1 MNYIESQTLNI
12 YSALNRESQSIA
24 ETIKNNNEIYNL
36 SLSSF
41 ALGLLFLD
49 ESFIVFEDHEDKA
62 YNLYICIKAFSEF
75 INVAQN
81 IIFLPSEGSE
91 RMSAIIQVFNTEKK
105 KIITTFSASKIDSN
119 IASMSLLLK
128 KGENIER
135 EVLRNKLLELGYKQV
150 EIVLQE
156 GEFSQHGWV
165 FDIWKIGEDYP
176 VRVEFFGDEIDEIKL
191 FYPDTQRSFKSLDEI
206 WIIPAEE
213 SEKESELL
221 DLFKFERIIV
231 CGSESVSIPI
241 SKSQSIQ
248 RISHLSI
255 KFSTEAVDG
264 GDRALSGIGVMPHER
279 AFFSDFPKNLKKLD
293 IPIIFTTSSKG
304 RAEVIKET
312 LFNHDIIAPIVY
324 KSEVGTYS
332 GKYLITISELPAG
345 FFRENLM
352 IITESEIFSEKI
364 TKKKK
369 PVIQKIPIDGIEIN
383 EGDYVVHKDHGIG
396 IFRGI
401 KRQRYEDTEED
412 VLVIEY
418 KDNDVLYVP
427 TWQIEKIYRYS
438 AKEGFIPPIDKLGT
452 QRWNKAKERE
462 RKKIHDIADRLLKLY
477 AQRKTEREFFYSEDT
492 DIHKNFDDLFPYE
505 ETEDQQKAIEQI
517 LKKMR
522 EPYPMEVLLCGDAG
536 YGKTEVAMRAAF
548 RAVYDGKQ
556 VAVLVP
562 TTLLCEQHY
571 RTFRKRFEAFPVR
584 IEHLDRFRS
593 EKEMKKIIEDTKLGR
608 VDILIGTHILV
619 LKEIEFAELGLLII
633 DEEQKFGVIQ
643 KEKIKEKYPKVDLL
657 TITATPIPRTLQIG
671 LSGLWDIYIL
681 QTPPK
686 ERLAVKTF
694 IIQENEAIIRE
705 AIEREL
711 QRGGQIYYLHNRIQD
726 INVVFSKLQQI
737 VPQAKIAIAHGR
749 LKEKILDKIMIDFI
763 DGKIDILLC
772 TSIIAAGIDIQNVN
786 TIIID
791 QAHTFGLSDLYQIRG
806 RVGRGSRQ
814 AYAYLIIPPEG
825 MLTENAKKRIKAIQE
840 MSYLG
845 AGFHIALKDLEIRG
859 AGELLGVEQSGINR
873 LGFDLYIEMLNE
885 TIREIKG
892 EIKGDVLPQKKLPE
906 VKLLVSAFI
915 PEDYIAE
922 TPMRMRIYRKLSQ
935 ATDVI
940 EINKL
945 YEELFDRFGKLPKPV
960 ENLFKFAEIRAL
972 SSKINVSQILQK
984 KSNFLFKINENV
996 SDNFTKKLID
1006 VLSHFKKQEI
1016 IKSLRF
1022 YPDSFEVGIKDIDGL
1037 ILFLRK
1043 LTGYMKS

>member
-1 MNYIESQTLNI
+1 MNFTESQILSI
-12 YSALNRESQSIA
+12 SSVLRKESLSLV
-24 ETIKNNNEIYNL
+24 EKIKNNKKIYNL
-36 SLSSF
+36 SISSL
-41 ALGLLFLD
+41 ALGLIFLD
-49 ESFIVFEDHEDKA
+49 ESFIVFEDDEEKA
-62 YNLYICIKAFSEF
+62 YNLYIGIRAFSEF
-75 INVAQN
+75 LNAQKN

-91 RMSAIIQVFNTEKK
+91 RMPAILKIFNTEEKRV
-105 KIITTFSASKIDSN
+105 ITTFSASRIN
-119 IASMSLLLK
+119 AQLASMSINLK

-135 EVLRNKLLELGYKQV
+135 DILRNKLLELGYKQV

-156 GEFSQHGWV
+156 GEFSHHGWV
-165 FDIWKIGEDYP
+165 FDIWRIGEDYP
-176 VRVEFFGDEIDEIKL
+176 ARVEFFGDEIDEIKL
-191 FYPDTQRSFKSLDEI
+191 FYPDTQRSFKGLDEI

-213 SEKESELL
+213 KERENELL
-221 DLFKFERIIV
+221 GLFEFDRIIV
-231 CGSESVSIPI
+231 CGNESATMPI
-241 SKSQSIQ
+241 NHSQSSVHW
-248 RISHLSI
+248 ISHLPI
-255 KFSTEAVDG
+255 QFSPDAIDG
-264 GDRALSGIGVMPHER
+264 EDKSLSGFGILPHER
-279 AFFSDFPKNLKKLD
+279 KAFSDFPKNLKKLG
-293 IPIIFTTSSKG
+293 IPIIFTVSSRG
-304 RAEVIKET
+304 RAEVVKET

-324 KSEVGTYS
+324 KNEVGTYS
-332 GKYLITISELPAG
+332 GKYLITISELPVG

-352 IITESEIFSEKI
+352 VITETEIFSEKI
-364 TKKKK
+364 KKKK
-369 PVIQKIPIDGIEIN
+369 KLAIQKLPIDGIEIN

-418 KDNDVLYVP
+418 KDRDVLYVP
-427 TWQIEKIYRYS
+427 TWRIEKIYRYS
-438 AKEGFIPPIDKLGT
+438 AREGFVPPIDKLGT

-462 RKKIHDIADRLLKLY
+462 RKRIHDIADKLLKLY
-477 AQRKTEREFFYSEDT
+477 AQRKTERDYSYSEDT
-492 DIHKNFDDLFPYE
+492 EIHRNFDDVFPYE
-505 ETEDQQKAIEQI
+505 ETEDQQKAIEEI

-571 RTFRKRFEAFPVR
+571 RTFKKRFEAFPIR

-593 EKEMKKIIEDTKLGR
+593 AKEIKKVVEDTKLGK

-619 LKEIEFAELGLLII
+619 LNDIEFADLGLLII

-643 KEKIKEKYPKVDLL
+643 KEKLKEKYPKVDLL

-671 LSGLWDIYIL
+671 LSGLWDIYVL

-694 IIQENEAIIRE
+694 IIQENEAIIKE

-711 QRGGQIYYLHNRIQD
+711 QRGGQVYFLHNRIQD

-737 VPQAKIAIAHGR
+737 VPQARIAVAYGR
-749 LKEKILDKIMIDFI
+749 TKGKILDTIMVDFL

-772 TSIIAAGIDIQNVN
+772 TSIIAAGIDIPNVN

-806 RVGRGSRQ
+806 RVGRGFRQ
-814 AYAYLIIPPEG
+814 AYAYLIIPPEDV
-825 MLTENAKKRIKAIQE
+825 LTENAKKRIKAIQE

-845 AGFHIALKDLEIRG
+845 AGFHIALRDLEIRG

-885 TIREIKG
+885 TIREM
-892 EIKGDVLPQKKLPE
+892 KGDVLPQKMLPE
-906 VKLLVSAFI
+906 VKLSVSAFI
-915 PEDYIAE
+915 PEDYIEE
-922 TPMRMRIYRKLSQ
+922 TSMRIRVYRKLSQ
-935 ATDVI
+935 ANDVA

-945 YEELFDRFGKLPKPV
+945 YEELFDRFGKFPTPV
-960 ENLFKFAEIRAL
+960 ENLFKIAEIRAL
-972 SSKINVSQILQK
+972 ASKINISQILQK
-984 KSNFLFKINENV
+984 KSGFLFKIQEKLDENFIK
-996 SDNFTKKLID
+996 NLISA
-1006 VLSHFKKQEI
+1006 LTRFKKQGI
-1016 IKSLRF
+1016 INTLKF
-1022 YPDSFEVGIKDIDGL
+1022 YPNGFEVGITNFDRLTMLLK
-1037 ILFLRK
+1037 K
-1043 LTGYMKS
+1043 LNATLNNV